1 MKCKA
6 IYTRDVLKLVD
17 RPELGS
23 GVARREGSSPS
34 IPTIV
39 KKDIKPFL
47 YTNASVAQLDRATAF

>member
-17 RPELGS
+17 RPDLGS

-39 KKDIKPFL
+39 KDDLMGK
-47 YTNASVAQLDRATAF
+47 

>member
-17 RPELGS
+17 RPDLGS

-34 IPTIV
+34 IPTAV
-39 KKDIKPFL
+39 KKALNPL
-47 YTNASVAQLDRATAF
+47 YTQMPP